1 MPISKSRNIP
11 MTITVESKEMNMISH
26 IMIANDHYTIKGLR
40 ELVDSYNNPE
50 LSLAL
55 DCVMEEGTI
64 DIIIQFF
71 LDNPEYYP
79 VQGND

>member
-1 MPISKSRNIP
+1 

-55 DCVMEEGTI
+55 DCVMEENTI
-64 DIIIQFF
+64 DTIIQFF

-79 VQGND
+79 VQNTN

>member
-1 MPISKSRNIP
+1 
-11 MTITVESKEMNMISH
+11 MTTTVEAKEMNAISH

-40 ELVDSYNNPE
+40 ELVDSYNDPE

-55 DCVMEEGTI
+55 DCVMEENTI
-64 DIIIQFF
+64 DTIIQFF

-79 VQGND
+79 VQNTN

>member
-1 MPISKSRNIP
+1 

-26 IMIANDHYTIKGLR
+26 IMIANDHYTVKGLR

-64 DIIIQFF
+64 DTIIQFF

-79 VQGND
+79 VQDND

>member
-1 MPISKSRNIP
+1 MPISKPRNTL
-11 MTITVESKEMNMISH
+11 MKTVESKEMNMISN

-40 ELVDSYNNPE
+40 ELVDTYNNPE

-55 DCVMEEGTI
+55 QCVIEENTI

-71 LDNPEYYP
+71 LDNPDIYT
-79 VQGND
+79 QTS

>member
-1 MPISKSRNIP
+1 

-40 ELVDSYNNPE
+40 ELVDVYNNPE
-50 LSLAL
+50 LSAAL
-55 DCVMEEGTI
+55 ECVIEENTI

-71 LDNPEYYP
+71 LDNPDIYA
-79 VQGND
+79 

>member
-1 MPISKSRNIP
+1 

-26 IMIANDHYTIKGLR
+26 VMIANDHYTIKGLR

-55 DCVMEEGTI
+55 DCVMEENTI

-71 LDNPEYYP
+71 QDNPEYYP
-79 VQGND
+79 VQSNN

>member
-1 MPISKSRNIP
+1 MTVTIESAGMNAIS
-11 MTITVESKEMNMISH
+11 T
-26 IMIANDHYTIKGLR
+26 IMIANDHYTIKGLK
-40 ELVDSYNNPE
+40 ELVDSYNDPR

-55 DCVMEEGTI
+55 DCVMEENTI

-79 VQGND
+79 VQNTN

>member
-1 MPISKSRNIP
+1 MH

-26 IMIANDHYTIKGLR
+26 VMIANDHYTIKGLR

-55 DCVMEEGTI
+55 DCVMEENTI
-64 DIIIQFF
+64 ATIIQFF
-71 LDNPEYYP
+71 QDNPEYYS

>member
-1 MPISKSRNIP
+1 
-11 MTITVESKEMNMISH
+11 MTITVESKEMNMIFH

-55 DCVMEEGTI
+55 DCVMEENTI
-64 DIIIQFF
+64 DTIIQFF
-71 LDNPEYYP
+71 QDNPEYYP

>member
-1 MPISKSRNIP
+1 
-11 MTITVESKEMNMISH
+11 MTVTVESKEMNAIST

-55 DCVMEEGTI
+55 DCVMEENTI
-64 DIIIQFF
+64 DTIIQFF

-79 VQGND
+79 VQNTN

>member
-1 MPISKSRNIP
+1 
-11 MTITVESKEMNMISH
+11 MTITVESKEMNTISH
-26 IMIANDHYTIKGLR
+26 LMIANDHYTIKGLR

-64 DIIIQFF
+64 DTIIQFF

-79 VQGND
+79 V

>member
-1 MPISKSRNIP
+1 MS
-11 MTITVESKEMNMISH
+11 ITVEAKEMNMISH
-26 IMIANDHYTIKGLR
+26 VMIANDHYTIKGLR

-55 DCVMEEGTI
+55 DCVMEENTI

-71 LDNPEYYP
+71 QDNPEYYP

>member
-1 MPISKSRNIP
+1 

-40 ELVDSYNNPE
+40 ELVDTYNNPE

-55 DCVMEEGTI
+55 DCVMEENTI

-71 LDNPEYYP
+71 QDNPEYYP
-79 VQGND
+79 VQSNN

>member
-1 MPISKSRNIP
+1 

-71 LDNPEYYP
+71 QDNPEYYP
-79 VQGND
+79 VQVNN

>member
-1 MPISKSRNIP
+1 

-40 ELVDSYNNPE
+40 ELVDSYNDPR

-64 DIIIQFF
+64 DTIIQFF

>member
-1 MPISKSRNIP
+1 
-11 MTITVESKEMNMISH
+11 MTVTVESKEMNMISN

-40 ELVDSYNNPE
+40 ELVDTYNNPK

-64 DIIIQFF
+64 NTIIQFF
-71 LDNPEYYP
+71 LDNPDIYA
-79 VQGND
+79 

>member
-1 MPISKSRNIP
+1 MK
-11 MTITVESKEMNMISH
+11 TVESKEMNMISN

-40 ELVDSYNNPE
+40 ELVDTYNNPE

-55 DCVMEEGTI
+55 QCVIEENTI

-71 LDNPEYYP
+71 LDNPDIYT
-79 VQGND
+79 QTS

>member
-1 MPISKSRNIP
+1 
-11 MTITVESKEMNMISH
+11 MTITVESKEMNMISN

-40 ELVDSYNNPE
+40 ALVDSYNNPE

-55 DCVMEEGTI
+55 DCVMEENTI

-71 LDNPEYYP
+71 LDSPDIYT
-79 VQGND
+79 

>member
-1 MPISKSRNIP
+1 

-40 ELVDSYNNPE
+40 ELVDTYNNPE

-55 DCVMEEGTI
+55 DCVMEEGTL
-64 DIIIQFF
+64 DTIIQFF
-71 LDNPEYYP
+71 VDNPDIYT
-79 VQGND
+79 QTS

>member
-1 MPISKSRNIP
+1 
-11 MTITVESKEMNMISH
+11 MTVTVESKEMNAIST

-55 DCVMEEGTI
+55 DCVMEENTI
-64 DIIIQFF
+64 DTIIQFF
-71 LDNPEYYP
+71 QDNPEYYP

>member
-1 MPISKSRNIP
+1 
-11 MTITVESKEMNMISH
+11 MTVTVESKEMNMISN

-40 ELVDSYNNPE
+40 ELVDTYNNPE

-55 DCVMEEGTI
+55 DCVMEENTI

-71 LDNPEYYP
+71 QDNPDIYP
-79 VQGND
+79 VQDND

>member
-1 MPISKSRNIP
+1 

-64 DIIIQFF
+64 DTIIQFF
-71 LDNPEYYP
+71 QDNPEYYP
-79 VQGND
+79 VQVNK

>member
-1 MPISKSRNIP
+1 

-40 ELVDSYNNPE
+40 ALVDSYNNPE

-64 DIIIQFF
+64 DTIIQFF
-71 LDNPEYYP
+71 LDNSEYYP
-79 VQGND
+79 VQNTN

>member
-1 MPISKSRNIP
+1 

-26 IMIANDHYTIKGLR
+26 VMIANDHYTIKGLR

-55 DCVMEEGTI
+55 DCVMEENTI
-64 DIIIQFF
+64 ATIIQFF
-71 LDNPEYYP
+71 QDNPEYYS

>member
-1 MPISKSRNIP
+1 
-11 MTITVESKEMNMISH
+11 MTVTVESKEMNAIST

-55 DCVMEEGTI
+55 DCVMEENTI

-71 LDNPEYYP
+71 QDNPEYYP

>member
-1 MPISKSRNIP
+1 

-55 DCVMEEGTI
+55 DCVMEENTI
-64 DIIIQFF
+64 DTIIQFF

-79 VQGND
+79 AQNTN

>member
-1 MPISKSRNIP
+1 
-11 MTITVESKEMNMISH
+11 MTITDESKEMNMISH

-50 LSLAL
+50 LSLAF

-64 DIIIQFF
+64 DTIIQFF

-79 VQGND
+79 VQNAN